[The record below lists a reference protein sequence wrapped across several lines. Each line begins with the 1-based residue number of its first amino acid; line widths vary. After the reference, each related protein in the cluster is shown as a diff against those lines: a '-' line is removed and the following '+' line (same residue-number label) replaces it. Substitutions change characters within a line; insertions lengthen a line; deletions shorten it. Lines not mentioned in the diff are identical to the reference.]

1 MSDGSLSRITLPMFY
16 VLLSLLEEKSYG
28 YAIGQEVAERS
39 EGTVDMPP
47 ASLYWTLSRLE
58 EAGLIVEVEGPSA
71 EEVDDGRAA
80 RRRYYALTEAGQATL
95 EEETATWQRVLE
107 FARSRNVGQENR

>member
-1 MSDGSLSRITLPMFY
+1 MSDRSLNRVTLPMFY
-16 VLLSLLEEKSYG
+16 VLLSLVEGEGHG

-39 EGTVDMPP
+39 EGTVDLAP

-58 EAGLIVEVEGPSA
+58 EAGLIEEVEGPSV

-80 RRRYYALTEAGQATL
+80 RRRYYALTDTGRETL

-107 FARSRNVGQENR
+107 FARSRNVGQESR